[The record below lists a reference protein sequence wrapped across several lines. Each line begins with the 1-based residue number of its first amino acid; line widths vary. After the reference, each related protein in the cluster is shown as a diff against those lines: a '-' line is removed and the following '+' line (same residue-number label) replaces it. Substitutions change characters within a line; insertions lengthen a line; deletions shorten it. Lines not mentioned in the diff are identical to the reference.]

1 MTEKKIFAYKLF
13 LSFNISDLNLF
24 FMWKLN
30 PPEVTLSFPATSP
43 FKVKVLSSPHFLKIW
58 LEVQPPP
65 PPAERGCTLWEQ
77 FHRKQKWSILLL
89 NNTNFLILYLLWR
102 QSEFRRSLHFSWH
115 LTPHSTKENQ
125 ARKFITNK
133 ATNLKRKS
141 ERNTVRRITFNIN
154 Q

>member
-1 MTEKKIFAYKLF
+1 MTEKKFFAYKLF
-13 LSFNISDLNLF
+13 LSLNISDLNLF

-30 PPEVTLSFPATSP
+30 PLKSPPLSQQPP
-43 FKVKVLSSPHFLKIW
+43 LLKLRSCQAPTFW
-58 LEVQPPP
+58 KFGWKFNPPP